1 MGLHQVQSTK
11 MMPAMHLNPKTPRAG
26 RTTRGTG
33 GRSRTAVLLI
43 AALLGGCAAAP
54 TATELTA
61 KAIQF
66 ANVEGAAPVSDG
78 RAKFR
83 AAFCA
88 SLRADGIASQDDS
101 SCDRWLWRLPGE
113 PAALE
118 QDGDLASTQADV
130 RVSAGM
136 AVFVVT
142 GAFSE
147 CVGEEGRPFIA
158 GTAKLRESGVRVET
172 IVVSGRSGTGNN
184 AQQIAA
190 AIERAQLPGDQ
201 GILLI
206 GYSKGALDSL
216 RFMVDYPVLAGRVK
230 AVVSVAGPIFGTP
243 LAEAVSTVYSSLVA
257 RLPYKKCPPGD
268 GEVIRSLEP
277 VTARQWLIDN
287 PLPAHVRYYS
297 LASFTT
303 RDHIARSLV
312 PTWKY
317 LNRTDLLNDGQVLAA
332 DALIPGATLLGFANA
347 DHWGVAESIENVHPF
362 LAGRP
367 DPEPFPLEQLFTSIV
382 RFVSSDLD
390 SAALLQSGGSQVTPS
405 SDREPE

>member
-1 MGLHQVQSTK
+1 MIL
-11 MMPAMHLNPKTPRAG
+11 AMHLKLAAPWAG
-26 RTTRGTG
+26 RTSRRAG
-33 GRSRTAVLLI
+33 GRSGAVVLLL

-54 TATELTA
+54 TAMELTA
-61 KAIQF
+61 KAVQF
-66 ANVEGAAPVSDG
+66 ANVDGAPPASDG
-78 RAKFR
+78 RAGFR

-88 SLRADGIASQDDS
+88 SLRADGIASKDDS
-101 SCDRWLWRLPGE
+101 SCERWLWRMPDE
-113 PAALE
+113 PADLE
-118 QDGDLASTQADV
+118 PVAESAVPDTDMTVRASA
-130 RVSAGM
+130 

-158 GTAKLRESGVRVET
+158 GVERLREDGIRVET
-172 IVVSGRSGTGNN
+172 IVVSGRSGTRNN
-184 AQQIAA
+184 AQQIAQ
-190 AIERAQLPGDQ
+190 AIERAQLPEEQ
-201 GILLI
+201 RILLV

-216 RFMVDYPVLAGRVK
+216 RFLVDYPGLARRVE

-243 LAEAVSTVYSSLVA
+243 LAEAVSTAYSSLVA
-257 RLPYKKCPPGD
+257 RLPYEKCPPGD
-268 GEVIRSLEP
+268 GEVIHSLEP
-277 VTARQWLIDN
+277 AAARQWLVDN
-287 PLPAHVRYYS
+287 PLPANVRYYS
-297 LASFTT
+297 LVGFTT

-367 DPEPFPLEQLFTSIV
+367 DPEPFPIEQLFASIV
-382 RFVSSDLD
+382 RFVSSDAG
-390 SAALLQSGGSQVTPS
+390 SAGLLQGKVSQAGPPT
-405 SDREPE
+405 DREP

>member
-1 MGLHQVQSTK
+1 
-11 MMPAMHLNPKTPRAG
+11 
-26 RTTRGTG
+26 
-33 GRSRTAVLLI
+33 VLLI

-54 TATELTA
+54 SATELSA
-61 KAIQF
+61 KAARFSTI
-66 ANVEGAAPVSDG
+66 EGAQPASDG
-78 RAKFR
+78 RAEFR

-113 PAALE
+113 PVAPE
-118 QDGDLASTQADV
+118 QDGEPAGSQTDLRAPIGT
-130 RVSAGM
+130 

-158 GTAKLRESGVRVET
+158 GIAKLRASGVRAET
-172 IVVSGRSGTGNN
+172 IVVSGRSGTSNN
-184 AQQIAA
+184 ARQIAE

-201 GILLI
+201 DVLLI

-216 RFMVDYPVLAGRVK
+216 RFLVDYPALAGRVK

-243 LAEAVSTVYSSLVA
+243 LAEAVSTAYSSLVA
-257 RLPYKKCPPGD
+257 RLPYEKCPPGD
-268 GEVIRSLEP
+268 GQVLRSLEP
-277 VTARQWLIDN
+277 GTARQWLASN
-287 PLPAHVRYYS
+287 PLPANVRYYS

-303 RDHIARSLV
+303 RDRIARSLV

-347 DHWGVAESIENVHPF
+347 DHWGVAESIEDVHPF

-367 DPEPFPLEQLFTSIV
+367 DPEPFPIEQLFVSIV
-382 RFVSSDLD
+382 RFVSSAPVSADLMQ
-390 SAALLQSGGSQVTPS
+390 SAEPQASAST
-405 SDREPE
+405 DREPE

>member
-1 MGLHQVQSTK
+1 MIPV
-11 MMPAMHLNPKTPRAG
+11 MHLKLAAPWPG
-26 RTTRGTG
+26 RTSRCAG
-33 GRSRTAVLLI
+33 GRNVAAVLLL
-43 AALLGGCAAAP
+43 AVLLGGCAAAP

-61 KAIQF
+61 KAVQF
-66 ANVEGAAPVSDG
+66 AYVEGAPPASDG

-83 AAFCA
+83 AVFCA
-88 SLRADGIASQDDS
+88 RLRADGFGSPNDS
-101 SCDRWLWRLPGE
+101 SCDRWLWRLPDEPAAFERHGE
-113 PAALE
+113 PAGSE
-118 QDGDLASTQADV
+118 ADFKV
-130 RVSAGM
+130 PSGT

-158 GTAKLRESGVRVET
+158 GAEKLREDGVRVET
-172 IVVSGRSGTGNN
+172 IVVSGRSGTANN
-184 AQQIAA
+184 AHQIAL
-190 AIERAQLPGDQ
+190 AIERAQLPGNQ
-201 GILLI
+201 EILLI

-216 RFMVDYPVLAGRVK
+216 RFMVDYPALAGRVK

-243 LAEAVSTVYSSLVA
+243 LAEAVSTAYSSLVA

-268 GEVIRSLEP
+268 GEVIHSLEP
-277 VTARQWLIDN
+277 ATARQWLADN
-287 PLPAHVRYYS
+287 PLPANVRYYS

-347 DHWGVAESIENVHPF
+347 DHWGVAESIEEVHPF

-367 DPEPFPLEQLFTSIV
+367 DPEPFPIEQLFAAIV
-382 RFVSSDLD
+382 QFVSSDTG
-390 SAALLQSGGSQVTPS
+390 SADLLQGNVSRVVPLTA
-405 SDREPE
+405 RELE